1 MMTLWIA
8 QASAATGAP
17 ASDESG
23 GWLIDPELVGPGY
36 GQTMAGGD
44 IQTSFPKPPPP
55 PEPSQLNLDWLRDF
69 FEWTAPALKPLMW
82 VGAAALL
89 LLILYHFVPAFA
101 DWVDN
106 LRFGRKRQGEVLE
119 ESIGE
124 AEAGAARARLAD
136 ADALAAAGRF
146 AEAVHLLL
154 YRSVD
159 DIRDRRPGLVRPAM
173 TSRELA
179 GAQDL
184 PTVARH
190 AFSEIA
196 RAVEISLFGGRSID
210 ERAWLDCRGAYA
222 KLTVPKN
229 WART

>member
-1 MMTLWIA
+1 MMSLWIA
-8 QASAATGAP
+8 QASAATDAP
-17 ASDESG
+17 GTDGNA

-36 GQTMAGGD
+36 GQTMAGGE
-44 IQTSFPKPPPP
+44 IQTSFPAPPPP
-55 PEPSQLNLDWLRDF
+55 PKPPQWDLGWLRDF
-69 FEWTAPALKPLMW
+69 FEWTAPALKPLLW
-82 VGAAALL
+82 IGAAALL
-89 LLILYHFVPAFA
+89 LLILYHLVPAFA

-106 LRFGRKRQGEVLE
+106 LRFGRKRRGEDIA

-124 AEAGAARARLAD
+124 AEAGVARARLAD

-159 DIRDRRPGLVRPAM
+159 DIEGRRPGLVRPAM

-179 GAQDL
+179 AAEDL
-184 PTVARH
+184 PSVARH
-190 AFSEIA
+190 AFSRIA

-222 KLTVPKN
+222 ELTVPKN
-229 WART
+229 WARA